1 MLRNGEGVQEDGLKV
16 NDRPETAGLAPNTP
30 HTCNLSFHHQEHE
43 LFSRG
48 DAEGMN

>member
-30 HTCNLSFHHQEHE
+30 HTCNLK
-43 LFSRG
+43 LLVKG
-48 DAEGMN
+48 VDNGLL